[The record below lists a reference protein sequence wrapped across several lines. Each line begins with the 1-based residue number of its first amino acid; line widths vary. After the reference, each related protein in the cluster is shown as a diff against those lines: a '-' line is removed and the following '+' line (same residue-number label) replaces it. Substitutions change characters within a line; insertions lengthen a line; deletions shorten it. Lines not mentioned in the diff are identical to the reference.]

1 MRYYSDELK
10 QFFDSESECISAEE
24 AYMRHRKEKDERKT
38 EVDIAFNNLI
48 KLIEEYNKDYKEA
61 YTYESDN
68 FFDIPKTIYAHIF
81 G

>member
-24 AYMRHRKEKDERKT
+24 AYKRHCQEKDERKT

-48 KLIEEYNKDYKEA
+48 KLIEEYNKDYKEV
-61 YTYESDN
+61 YTYESDD
-68 FFDIPKTIYAHIF
+68 FFNIPKTIYAHIF